1 MISEFWNKR
10 NVDAPFSIYSTAL
23 SKFIHENTA
32 MTTFEVVKRGI
43 FCPSYIYYIYYTY
56 YC

>member
-32 MTTFEVVKRGI
+32 MTTFEVVKR
-43 FCPSYIYYIYYTY
+43 
-56 YC
+56 